1 MFEAIGAAIFVLIV
15 AFALWYCS
23 MYLMYLLWN
32 NKYARKARK
41 DAIEAMIN
49 AEKFIERY
57 REYEEI
63 NYEFCKFQKDILSN
77 RRRNESTRKKNGRNS

>member
-1 MFEAIGAAIFVLIV
+1 MFDAIGLLLFGFIVLFV
-15 AFALWYCS
+15 AYYYS

-41 DAIEAMIN
+41 DAIEALIN

-57 REYEEI
+57 REYEV
-63 NYEFCKFQKDILSN
+63 
-77 RRRNESTRKKNGRNS
+77 